1 MKTIEWKAKGG
12 LDMTFEEMKF
22 QLFRENSYGY
32 RVMFK
37 DGLPVGYGCEADIN
51 GFASFEEKEKAVSR
65 ADDSLYDGTTP
76 LYKAADGNLYKLLM
90 NGSGSIKVWTRARLL
105 DDKVARFKEIRVN
118 CCTQQELAS
127 RTGLKVQS
135 ISRLETGERPLENA
149 TGKVLLKL
157 ADGLGVSVEELL
169 R

>member
-1 MKTIEWKAKGG
+1 
-12 LDMTFEEMKF
+12 MTFEEMKF

-37 DGLPVGYGCEADIN
+37 DGLPVYGCEADIN
-51 GFASFEEKEKAVSR
+51 GFASFEEEEKAVSS
-65 ADDSLYDGTTP
+65 AEDSLYDGTTP

-90 NGSGSIKVWTRARLL
+90 NGSGSIKVWARARLL
-105 DDKVARFKEIRVN
+105 DDKAARFKEMRVN

-127 RTGLKVQS
+127 RTGLKVQA